1 MALLVFSHANS
12 FGASTYGVLFRHLK
26 ARGFKVR
33 AIERFGHDPRYP
45 VSNNWRELVQ
55 QLIDFTRAEVDKSGQ
70 PAWLVGH
77 SFGGFVSLM
86 AAAREPELARGVLLL
101 DSPLLGG
108 WRATTLGALKEGD
121 RVNLEVDMLARY
133 VARMLEWRQVE
144 R

>member
-55 QLIDFTRAEVDKSGQ
+55 QLIDFTRAEVERVGQ

-86 AAAREPELARGVLLL
+86 TAARAPELARGVLLL
-101 DSPLLGG
+101 DSPLLGAG
-108 WRATTLGALKEGD
+108 VPPRWARSRARSWWAQSHL
-121 RVNLEVDMLARY
+121 VP
-133 VARMLEWRQVE
+133 
-144 R
+144 

>member
-108 WRATTLGALKEGD
+108 WRPSVFSSFSGSQEPGFG
-121 RVNLEVDMLARY
+121 
-133 VARMLEWRQVE
+133 QG
-144 R
+144 